1 MTLLRGVAGCG
12 LAALLLCALGLFLL
26 LSAAE
31 ALLTGQNATLSTPTP
46 CTSAKS
52 PQGCA
57 APNEVAATVVYW
69 AEAIADHLAVDPAC
83 GTLRRFPDCFYTW
96 KAPGFPEE
104 VTRYSERWCT
114 QTGDSPDC
122 RLAWGLTT
130 PERFQCVSLV
140 RGAYALV
147 YPMPTSNNAFQLWG
161 DYKQRPGWK
170 AIAATAP
177 DAPRGLPLPGDIV
190 IIRKYTNTNAGH
202 TGIVTEVSA
211 PDAHGDRQVR
221 YANANGAVPYDTFTV
236 HPDESVPP
244 LWGDPGVSVWGYL
257 RPDLPTGTTA

>member
-69 AEAIADHLAVDPAC
+69 AEEIADHLTVDQAC
-83 GTLRRFPDCFYTW
+83 GALRRFPDCFYTW
-96 KAPGFPEE
+96 KTPGFPEE
-104 VTRYSERWCT
+104 VTRYSEHWCA
-114 QTGDSPDC
+114 QNGDSSDC

-202 TGIVTEVSA
+202 TGIVTAVSA
-211 PDAHGDRQVR
+211 PDADRKSTRLNSSHVKI
-221 YANANGAVPYDTFTV
+221 
-236 HPDESVPP
+236 S
-244 LWGDPGVSVWGYL
+244 
-257 RPDLPTGTTA
+257 